1 MTLDDVRADAFR
13 RLAEGVADRRSPFR
27 NPALGT
33 VDAAG
38 APSLRTV
45 VLRGFD
51 PYAATLCVHT
61 DGRAAKVTEMR
72 AEPRVS
78 LHVWD
83 DEAQIQVRVG
93 GRATLHSGDARARAE
108 WDRLHP
114 GSRATYAVE
123 QMPGTRIG
131 DPDALS
137 RIPESAAFQH
147 LAVVDVAMLSL
158 EWLHL
163 APEGQRRARFTFGPA
178 PDAAWLVP

>member
-1 MTLDDVRADAFR
+1 MTLDDVLADAFS
-13 RLAEGVADRRSPFR
+13 RLSDGVADRRSPFR

-38 APSLRTV
+38 APSIRTV

-51 PYAATLCVHT
+51 PEAATLCIHT
-61 DGRAAKVTEMR
+61 DLRAAKVAEMR

-83 DEAQIQVRVG
+83 DEAQVQLRID

-114 GSRATYAVE
+114 GSRATYATE

-131 DPDALS
+131 DPAELS
-137 RIPESAAFQH
+137 RISESAAFQH
-147 LAVVDVAMLSL
+147 MAVVDIAMLAL

-163 APEGQRRARFTFGPA
+163 SPDGQRRACFTFGQA